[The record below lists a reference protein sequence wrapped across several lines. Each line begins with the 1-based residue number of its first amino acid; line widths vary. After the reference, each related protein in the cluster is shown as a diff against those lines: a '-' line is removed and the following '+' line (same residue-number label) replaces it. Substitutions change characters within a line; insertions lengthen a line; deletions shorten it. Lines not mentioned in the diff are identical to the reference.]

1 MPGLNSIPINSIID
15 YKEGTN
21 SNHSKAIPVI
31 FLPSST
37 MAKTFPS
44 LIPVFFTILFFTT
57 LAIAKNN
64 HSFSRTLSPQ
74 KLGLKKEKLSH
85 LHFYFH
91 DIVSGRNPTAT
102 RIAEAKTTNTSKSSF
117 GAVIMMDD
125 PLTKGP
131 ELSSKL
137 VGRAQGLYASAS
149 QSELGFLM
157 VLNYVFLEG
166 KYNGST
172 LSILGH
178 NAVFSGVREMPI
190 VGGSGLF
197 RFARGYAQA
206 RTHEFDLK
214 SGDAVVEYNVYV
226 LHY

>member
-1 MPGLNSIPINSIID
+1 
-15 YKEGTN
+15 
-21 SNHSKAIPVI
+21 
-31 FLPSST
+31 
-37 MAKTFPS
+37 MAKSTFPS
-44 LIPVFFTILFFTT
+44 LISVFLTLLFFTT
-57 LAIAKNN
+57 VAVAKNH

-91 DIVSGRNPTAT
+91 DIVSGRNPTAI
-102 RIAEAKTTNTSKSSF
+102 RVAEANTTNTSRSLF
-117 GAVIMMDD
+117 GSVFMMDD
-125 PLTKGP
+125 PLTTGP
-131 ELSSKL
+131 EQISKL
-137 VGRAQGLYASAS
+137 VGRAQGIYASAS

-178 NAVFSGVREMPI
+178 NAVFSGMREMPI

-206 RTHEFDLK
+206 RTHEVDLK